1 MFKNWQLLIAE
12 NERKSKSKFVPQDF
26 TEISPRTVLDVAF
39 IFRNVSALKGELFL
53 LITDFYMHPV
63 SLFSIQH
70 NIQVGLSNYPTYIQ
84 FSRILEKF
92 IVRSLEKVM
101 HNKKVYIIFQWKS
114 KIYATFNNLHCM
126 WVSDLLW
133 FYL

>member
-92 IVRSLEKVM
+92 IVCSLEKVM
-101 HNKKVYIIFQWKS
+101 HNKKVYIIFQ
-114 KIYATFNNLHCM
+114 
-126 WVSDLLW
+126 
-133 FYL
+133 

>member
-39 IFRNVSALKGELFL
+39 IFRNVSALKGGLFL

-101 HNKKVYIIFQWKS
+101 HNKKVYIIFQ
-114 KIYATFNNLHCM
+114 
-126 WVSDLLW
+126 
-133 FYL
+133 